1 MAKRTKTD
9 KSRLADLSQLTEEA
23 QDITGRGKSKS
34 FTLADAEQPAKEQE
48 PGLTKKNRA
57 KFTTM
62 LRPDLRE
69 KLQNVADNHAI
80 SIADVLET
88 IVEEYFEITGK

>member
-9 KSRLADLSQLTEEA
+9 KSRLADLSKLTEEA
-23 QDITGRGKSKS
+23 RDITGQATSKRFS
-34 FTLADAEQPAKEQE
+34 IEDTKPPEEEPE

-69 KLQNVADNHAI
+69 RLQNVADRHAI
-80 SIADVLET
+80 SIADVLES
-88 IVEEYFEITGK
+88 IIEDYFDLTGK